1 MRASVA
7 LLLAGGCAEGHAI
20 DHLARLLD
28 DLAGSLL
35 FCPNLPPCIY
45 KTDRERRRT
54 GGKLVDAFKGFRN
67 ALETGG
73 PYHDL
78 PSQRWQH
85 LVLEG

>member
-1 MRASVA
+1 MCASVA
-7 LLLAGGCAEGHAI
+7 LLLAGGRAEGHAV

-28 DLAGSLL
+28 TLASSLL
-35 FCPNLPPCIY
+35 LRPNLPPCIY
-45 KTDRERRRT
+45 KTDAVRT
-54 GGKLVDAFKGFRN
+54 GGKPKDAFKGFRN

-73 PYHDL
+73 PYHDP